1 MTSRNYSAT
10 IVVDPSGSDGS
21 TSEMIPKL
29 SEVIAQSDG
38 EVTKVQEL
46 GQHDFAYPSKKKISR
61 GTYLQFELSGTP
73 ETPQKIKEK
82 LRLEKKV
89 DRILIECSS

>member
-46 GQHDFAYPSKKKISR
+46 GQHDFAYPSRKRFLEAHIFSLSFQ
-61 GTYLQFELSGTP
+61 GLQKP
-73 ETPQKIKEK
+73 RKK
-82 LRLEKKV
+82 LRKNCDLKK
-89 DRILIECSS
+89 RLIVS

>member
-46 GQHDFAYPSKKKISR
+46 GQHAFAYPSRKKISR
-61 GTYLQFELSGTP
+61 GTYLQFELSGTA

-82 LRLEKKV
+82 LRLEK
-89 DRILIECSS
+89 RLIVS